1 MTPAELAE
9 LETRIQTLGSG
20 EPYLQINAAREI
32 ALKKIALE
40 LIAEVRRWHQATT
53 PESRRYLL

>member
-9 LETRIQTLGSG
+9 LETRIQALGSG
-20 EPYLQINAAREI
+20 EPYLQINAARV
-32 ALKKIALE
+32 ASLKKIAIE
-40 LIAEVRRWHQATT
+40 LIAEVRRWHLATT

>member
-1 MTPAELAE
+1 MTPAELTE
-9 LETRIQTLGSG
+9 LETRLQSLGSG
-20 EPYLQINAAREI
+20 EPYLKIDAARVV
-32 ALKKIALE
+32 ALKRIALE